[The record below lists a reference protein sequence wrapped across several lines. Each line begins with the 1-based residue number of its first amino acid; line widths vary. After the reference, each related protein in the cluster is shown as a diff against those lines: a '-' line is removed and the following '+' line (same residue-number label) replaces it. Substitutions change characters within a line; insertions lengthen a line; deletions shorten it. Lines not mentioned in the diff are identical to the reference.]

1 MHAKSLIA
9 GLAAT
14 VAIAVP
20 VAAQAAAP
28 AATPLQKVS
37 AAVEPSIV
45 YMETTFEAAV
55 KDPKWGFIGGE
66 KNFSVTYTCSGF
78 FVNPDG
84 YFASAGHCV
93 DYDQDVKDDLLAKA
107 AEWSYANEKWSPD
120 TTEEEAVNEALLHWR
135 LRDPQNWRSAGAKR
149 TVRAV
154 YPSGKPLP
162 ARVLG
167 FRAFEGGDVAL
178 LKLEA
183 KNTPVLS
190 LAPTADLEV
199 GSQIVSVGYPGSV
212 DLVTD
217 QSFDPSFKD
226 GSISSVKTVDDGL
239 RQVFEI
245 SGAMSGGM
253 SGGPTVDLQGRVV
266 GVNSFKIT
274 DESQPFNFISPAS
287 EVQALMQDKG
297 VENKLGKPDE
307 LYRAGL
313 AAYNAGNREKA
324 LANLEQLL
332 DMVPDH
338 KAGEELRTRAM
349 KLAAAKPAP
358 RNDGGVPVAPIG
370 LGLAALAA
378 LAALVIR
385 RRRTTPATTV
395 SEMPAADTAI
405 VQLAVRAGAAARD
418 RRARRPA
425 GPAGRSPHR
434 ARPGARHRPRRGGR
448 ADRRGRHL
456 PPPRDGRP
464 VGRRPRRHR
473 PRLLERHHGQRG
485 TGAGAGGAAPRRR
498 DRPRRLHH
506 RGRPRRQRPHRRA
519 DRHAAAGAGRLGTAA
534 DERGPR
540 VASPRGPHSR
550 PSPRFGRRAPRADRG
565 RA

>member
-1 MHAKSLIA
+1 M
-9 GLAAT
+9 
-14 VAIAVP
+14 
-20 VAAQAAAP
+20 
-28 AATPLQKVS
+28 
-37 AAVEPSIV
+37 
-45 YMETTFEAAV
+45 
-55 KDPKWGFIGGE
+55 
-66 KNFSVTYTCSGF
+66 
-78 FVNPDG
+78 
-84 YFASAGHCV
+84 
-93 DYDQDVKDDLLAKA
+93 
-107 AEWSYANEKWSPD
+107 
-120 TTEEEAVNEALLHWR
+120 
-135 LRDPQNWRSAGAKR
+135 
-149 TVRAV
+149 

-226 GSISSVKTVDDGL
+226 GSISSVQDGRRRPAPGVRDQRRDVRRHERRADRRPAGPRGR
-239 RQVFEI
+239 RQLV
-245 SGAMSGGM
+245 
-253 SGGPTVDLQGRVV
+253 Q
-266 GVNSFKIT
+266 IT

-385 RRRTTPATTV
+385 LRRTTPATTV

-405 VQLAVRAGAAARD
+405 VQPPVQPAPQPEIATLAVLQGPLAGHRIVLIRELVIGRGAVDLQFARPASPAATRWSP
-418 RRARRPA
+418 RRPTA
-425 GPAGRSPHR
+425 RSSPTSAPRTAPRSTGRSCR
-434 ARPGARHRPRRGGR
+434 SRWCSA
-448 ADRRGRHL
+448 
-456 PPPRDGRP
+456 
-464 VGRRPRRHR
+464 
-473 PRLLERHHGQRG
+473 
-485 TGAGAGGAAPRRR
+485 
-498 DRPRRLHH
+498 
-506 RGRPRRQRPHRRA
+506 
-519 DRHAAAGAGRLGTAA
+519 TAT
-534 DERGPR
+534 
-540 VASPRGPHSR
+540 
-550 PSPRFGRRAPRADRG
+550 
-565 RA
+565 